1 MGCSS
6 DSERLRR
13 HALILILGCLWSAK
27 MADARSIDRP
37 KASYPSED
45 RSVFQGYGWLK
56 GINELEDENGMRD
69 LGWANNPS
77 SSPRVPQLPID
88 SSSMSLKP
96 GLYYIQNR
104 RRYIGS
110 SGEEPPNAQRVIVLP
125 DGVRAPRWLVE
136 KLDDDRYIIKV
147 EEPDGSHASAAT
159 VDDKIFVRVEK
170 SEAWYIIPDERGGKD
185 SYVIASADERYKGWV
200 APEEPEDQTDG
211 DYEKGRIEGIV
222 TERRRYWAL
231 HDA

>member
-1 MGCSS
+1 
-6 DSERLRR
+6 
-13 HALILILGCLWSAK
+13 
-27 MADARSIDRP
+27 
-37 KASYPSED
+37 
-45 RSVFQGYGWLK
+45 
-56 GINELEDENGMRD
+56 
-69 LGWANNPS
+69 
-77 SSPRVPQLPID
+77 
-88 SSSMSLKP
+88 MSLKP

-170 SEAWYIIPDERGGKD
+170 SEAWHIIPDERGGKD

-200 APEEPEDQTDG
+200 APEEPEDQIL
-211 DYEKGRIEGIV
+211 YRLLIV
-222 TERRRYWAL
+222 GPSFPPFYPPNETFQFLPVPRE
-231 HDA
+231 